1 MRIGSGFRIVFSVHS
16 RRFNGD
22 LDNDLPHRP
31 ALARGD
37 ARRVRV
43 LRKED
48 RKPPAAERQL
58 CRFALIEPYVA
69 LRRSLGHPLHRGE
82 RRNADQ
88 LLALDEVLDVDILPV
103 RLGPVVFR
111 LCFIALE
118 EREHPLA
125 VDLHTSGLHR
135 FQLRAGEIIE
145 RLCEISAQSAVLPRV
160 LQRIVYHGNTP
171 FVFCIIVHKI
181 SRATA
186 RRKHRRR
193 SLRHT
198 EQACGFLDIVH
209 RNAYFPMLFL

>member
-1 MRIGSGFRIVFSVHS
+1 MRIGSGFSYRFFGSF

-88 LLALDEVLDVDILPV
+88 LLALETETLTQEDRE
-103 RLGPVVFR
+103 RLG
-111 LCFIALE
+111 L
-118 EREHPLA
+118 PL
-125 VDLHTSGLHR
+125 
-135 FQLRAGEIIE
+135 
-145 RLCEISAQSAVLPRV
+145 
-160 LQRIVYHGNTP
+160 
-171 FVFCIIVHKI
+171 
-181 SRATA
+181 
-186 RRKHRRR
+186 
-193 SLRHT
+193 
-198 EQACGFLDIVH
+198 
-209 RNAYFPMLFL
+209 